1 MGRIMAIDYG
11 KKRTGLAVTDP
22 ERIIATG
29 LTTVETPKL
38 MQFLAD
44 YFAKEPVDIIVV
56 GEAKQMDNTPSESAR
71 YIEPFVTALVSKFPD
86 KEICRMDERFTSKI
100 AFQAMIDGGLKKKQR
115 QNKALIDTISATLIL
130 QSYMQ
135 ANR

>member
-44 YFAKEPVDIIVV
+44 YFAKETVDTIVV
-56 GEAKQMDNTPSESAR
+56 GEPKQMDNTP
-71 YIEPFVTALVSKFPD
+71 
-86 KEICRMDERFTSKI
+86 
-100 AFQAMIDGGLKKKQR
+100 
-115 QNKALIDTISATLIL
+115 
-130 QSYMQ
+130 
-135 ANR
+135 